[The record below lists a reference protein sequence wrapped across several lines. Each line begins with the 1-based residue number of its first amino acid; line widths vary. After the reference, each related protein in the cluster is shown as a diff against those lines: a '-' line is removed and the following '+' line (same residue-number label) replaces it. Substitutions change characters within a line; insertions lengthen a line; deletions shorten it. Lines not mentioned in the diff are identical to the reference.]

1 MPDINNNVLD
11 DKSSPL
17 QKTEIQRCFI
27 ETEKRITNALKKGSI
42 IHSNIKKSERFL
54 QNHIGSKQTLVVL
67 YVDLVDSTLMMRHFS
82 VDILSTIIQMFN
94 QEMSIAISY
103 FNGHVLKYVGDAVI
117 AFFPVSADTTPNDS
131 YNNAINCAFYMIN
144 VLNNAINPILKQNN
158 YGQLHVRIGIDIG
171 EHSIIQYI
179 LEEKTHTDI
188 IGYGIS
194 MACKLTKLVNPDQ
207 IATSHLIYINM
218 NPSLRKRFTELEI
231 SPRIWKYIDGKM
243 QKGIWKSFI

>member
-1 MPDINNNVLD
+1 MSDINNNVLD

-17 QKTEIQRCFI
+17 QIADIQKCLTEVKI
-27 ETEKRITNALKKGSI
+27 RITNAINKGSI
-42 IHSNIKKSERFL
+42 INSKIKKSEKYL

-67 YVDLVDSTLMMRHFS
+67 YVDLVDSTLMMRDFS
-82 VDILSTIIQMFN
+82 VDILSTIIQIFN

-103 FNGHVLKYVGDAVI
+103 FSGHVLKFVGDAVI
-117 AFFPVSADTTPNDS
+117 AFFPIDADTTPNDS

-144 VLNNAINPILKQNN
+144 VLNNAINPILKQKNL
-158 YGQLHVRIGIDIG
+158 GQLHVRIGIDIG
-171 EHSIIQYI
+171 EHYIIQYI
-179 LEEKTHTDI
+179 LEEKPHTDI

-218 NPSLRKRFTELEI
+218 NSSLRKKFTELEI
-231 SPRIWKYIDGKM
+231 SPRIWKYIDGKI
-243 QKGIWKSFI
+243 QKGIWKSLI

>member
-1 MPDINNNVLD
+1 M
-11 DKSSPL
+11 
-17 QKTEIQRCFI
+17 
-27 ETEKRITNALKKGSI
+27 
-42 IHSNIKKSERFL
+42 
-54 QNHIGSKQTLVVL
+54 
-67 YVDLVDSTLMMRHFS
+67 
-82 VDILSTIIQMFN
+82 
-94 QEMSIAISY
+94 
-103 FNGHVLKYVGDAVI
+103 
-117 AFFPVSADTTPNDS
+117 
-131 YNNAINCAFYMIN
+131 
-144 VLNNAINPILKQNN
+144 
-158 YGQLHVRIGIDIG
+158 HVRIGIDIG

-218 NPSLRKRFTELEI
+218 NPSLRKKFTELEI